1 MTLRTFLLGAA
12 SAITLSSCAATP
24 GGVAPFEPTVS
35 AQGAFMGARP
45 GVAVG
50 TSLPADWWRLYNEPA
65 LDSLIEDALHAN
77 TDVRQAVARID
88 RARAALRGARSD
100 RTPQTSL
107 NASSGY
113 GRTPQGQAGTDIN
126 GALFGIGAQ
135 VTYELDLFGRLSG
148 NVAAAQGDLAATQA
162 DADAVRVMVV
172 ADTTQAYA
180 AAASSAARIANAR
193 SIVALLDE
201 TLRLV
206 RKRHDAGLA
215 DGLAVARIEGLREQ
229 RAAQI
234 PAIEAQR
241 SAALFALAALT
252 GRTPSQLPAIV
263 GNRAIPLE
271 IISALPIG
279 DGAQL
284 LSRRPDVRAAEQ
296 RLAASTARIGIARA
310 DLYPR
315 IVLGASASSSAGN
328 LGDLFSGGPL
338 GFLLGPL
345 VSWAFPNREP
355 VRARIDAAGADVA
368 GALAAFDG
376 IMLAALQDT
385 ETALSDYA
393 RSLEQRQ
400 ALMAA
405 HAAALRAA
413 NITRAQNREGVV
425 DSLQTLESE
434 RTLAEA
440 QAALADQDAQV
451 SRQQIAVFRALGG
464 GWQVEGTKAAK

>member
-1 MTLRTFLLGAA
+1 MTLRNFLLGAA
-12 SAITLSSCAATP
+12 SAIVLSSC
-24 GGVAPFEPTVS
+24 VANPVHVASSQTTAL
-35 AQGAFMGARP
+35 AQGEFLGARP

-50 TSLPADWWRLYNEPA
+50 TALPADWWRLYNDPV
-65 LDSLIEDALHAN
+65 LDSLIADALQAN

-88 RARAALRGARSD
+88 RARAVLRGAQADRS
-100 RTPQTSL
+100 PQTSV

-113 GRTPQGQAGTDIN
+113 GRTPQGPAGTDNN

-135 VTYELDLFGRLSG
+135 VTYEVDLFGRVSG
-148 NVAAAQGDLAATQA
+148 SVAAAQSELAATQA
-162 DADAVRVMVV
+162 DADATRVMVV

-180 AAASSAARIANAR
+180 AATSSAARIANAR

-215 DGLAVARIEGLREQ
+215 DGLAVARIETLREQ
-229 RAAQI
+229 RAAAI

-241 SAALFALAALT
+241 TAALFALATLT
-252 GRTPSQLPAIV
+252 GRAPSQLPTIV
-263 GNRAIPLE
+263 GDRALPLE
-271 IISALPIG
+271 IASAIPVG

-284 LSRRPDVRAAEQ
+284 LARRPDVRAAEQ
-296 RLAASTARIGIARA
+296 RLAASTARISVARA

-315 IVLGASASSSAGN
+315 IVLGASANSAAGN

-345 VSWAFPNREP
+345 VNWAFPNREP
-355 VRARIDAAGADVA
+355 IRARIDAAGADAA
-368 GALAAFDG
+368 GALASFDG
-376 IMLAALQDT
+376 VMLAALQET

-400 ALMAA
+400 SLTSA

-413 NITRAQNREGVV
+413 RITRAQNREGVV

-440 QAALADQDAQV
+440 QAALVDQDAQV
-451 SRQQIAVFRALGG
+451 SRRQIEVFRALGG
-464 GWQVEGTKAAK
+464 GWQSPHPFPAN